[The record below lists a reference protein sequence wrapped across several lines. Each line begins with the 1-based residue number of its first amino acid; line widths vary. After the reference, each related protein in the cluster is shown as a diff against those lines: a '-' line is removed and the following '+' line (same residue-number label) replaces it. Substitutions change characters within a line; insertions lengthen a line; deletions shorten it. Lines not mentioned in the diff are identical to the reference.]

1 VHVEHLFVVP
11 PVRRHG
17 VARALLHGVAS
28 VAERHGADQVVS
40 NAPPSARETH
50 RFLARLG
57 FTPLV
62 VRRVAPTSLLRRRL
76 AGESRRSAL
85 EDLLSRRR
93 SLRARTGRQ
102 QVAAAAAAEALAEA
116 AEPHDTL
123 ELPLLPEV
131 VSLVDDG
138 TAPRPA

>member
-1 VHVEHLFVVP
+1 
-11 PVRRHG
+11 
-17 VARALLHGVAS
+17 
-28 VAERHGADQVVS
+28 VAERHGAEQVVS

-62 VRRVAPTSLLRRRL
+62 VRRVAPTALLRRRL

-93 SLRARTGRQ
+93 SLRARAGRSQ
-102 QVAAAAAAEALAEA
+102 ALAAGAQAAEAALAEREA
-116 AEPHDTL
+116 LNAPDTL
-123 ELPLLPEV
+123 ELPLVPEV
-131 VSLVDDG
+131 VALVEDG
-138 TAPRPA
+138 TARPA